1 MKRVFFLL
9 TMVAFISLSASVTKT
24 VSEPDRLTCHISF
37 PASLIEN
44 QSFSEINI
52 DLDSWTVQDTP
63 GAPALPYTTLRIAV
77 PPAGKL
83 RITTNISKSK
93 TLTLDYPLLPAPTII
108 PGEKSS
114 EFLSVINENLYT
126 DPQPEI
132 VMQGEPYYHRGF
144 TLIPLT
150 IYPCNYDHQNQTITF
165 REEFDINIEILG
177 NTNWR
182 ESYPAEKAWLD
193 KDFIANY
200 QQARYWRQTRSLPKY
215 GIEWEKSQFWYR
227 LDISGSGTYCLTPED
242 LSILPDFADYSTLR
256 LFALAPFDDEGES
269 RFQRQEL
276 PLAFSDK
283 NICFQYQGT
292 GTALWLALAGNFTA
306 KPLRTTITNTSF
318 DPLVGISEKQPLLRN
333 NRNLECILIRPEGYF
348 ESQAEELMEIHQQYF
363 NVETAVVIQEEI
375 FQIYSGGIPMPQ
387 SINTYLDTLR
397 LANPSLE
404 YVVLLGSGTSDF
416 GNSTEK
422 NKIITYNKLNV
433 TSDDYF
439 VDFNNDNRPD
449 LVIGRIPAQSE
460 SMMAKYLQRIRDY
473 YEEMESG
480 WWQNKVLF
488 IADDE
493 NKSGGLEGTSPTS
506 GMNHTLRLE
515 DTMVALEGRLI
526 EKVYGLEYPF
536 DAYQSKPEATSDI
549 IEYINDG
556 VLISYYI
563 GHGAWD
569 NLGDEDYFS
578 LGDIQLLQNYQH
590 LTHFIAASCNVGEFD
605 QVGNDCM
612 AEVIIFADDG
622 GAISSIAASESSGP
636 TANYQLMKAYLN
648 ALSNLGY
655 STGKALQYAKNNSPA
670 AISNSNKYNILGD
683 PLIFLPLPYIIGNIS
698 GLPDSLQHRD
708 TVSYTGD
715 FGDTRLNS
723 TGETLVLDSPQLIH
737 YYNFIPPDTTN
748 FYEVDY
754 LGKANTVFRGEVDI
768 AAGLYSTTLIVPDD
782 AIAGEKGEIIT
793 LSNNEDG
800 RWLNTLKDIKYAESS
815 LNIANDDAPQI
826 TIYLDSRNFRSGDTV
841 SGAPLIIA
849 EISDANGINVSGSP
863 GKSILVLI
871 DDSEN
876 PDDLIDVTS
885 GFLYDSD
892 SYTQGTL
899 NWQLEQLTNGY
910 HNIKLIVYDNFGS
923 PSVAST
929 EFSVAAIN
937 SISISDLL
945 AYPNPM
951 STSGYFTFV
960 LTESAQVSISIYTI
974 SGKKLQTLHYSADT
988 GYNQVAW
995 DCHDADGDRLA
1006 NNNYFYKVKARGNIS
1021 DKSAEALGKL
1031 IILN

>member
-1 MKRVFFLL
+1 LKRAMILIALAV
-9 TMVAFISLSASVTKT
+9 ISNLSAVITKT
-24 VSEPDRLTCHISF
+24 VSQPDKLSFHISF
-37 PASLIEN
+37 PASLTEN
-44 QSFSEINI
+44 QSFTAINI
-52 DLDSWTVQDTP
+52 DLDNWAVSDIP

-83 RITTNISKSK
+83 RISINIIKSK
-93 TLTLDYPLLPAPTII
+93 TLALSYPLLPAPTII

-114 EFLSVINENLYT
+114 EFLSVINENLYA
-126 DPQPEI
+126 DSQPEI
-132 VMQGEPYYHRGF
+132 VQQGESYHHRGF

-150 IYPCNYDHQNQTITF
+150 ISPCNYDHQNQTISF
-165 REEFDINIEILG
+165 LEEFEINIEIIG
-177 NTNWR
+177 NTSWR
-182 ESYPAEKAWLD
+182 ENYPAEKAWLD

-200 QQARYWRQTRSLPKY
+200 HQARYWRQKRSLPKY
-215 GIEWEKSQFWYR
+215 GIEWDKSQFWYC
-227 LDISGSGTYCLTPED
+227 IEIPGSGMYCLTPED
-242 LSILPDFADYSTLR
+242 LNILPDFADYSTLR
-256 LFALAPFDDEGES
+256 LFALTPFSEDGET
-269 RFQRQEL
+269 RFRQQEL
-276 PLAFSDK
+276 PLAWSDE
-283 NICFQYQGT
+283 NICFQYQGK
-292 GTALWLALAGNFTA
+292 GTALWLALAGDFTV
-306 KPLRTTITNTSF
+306 KPLRTTLTNTSF
-318 DPLVGISEKQPLLRN
+318 DLIDSISEKQSILRN
-333 NRNLECILIRPEGYF
+333 NRNLECIMIRPEGYF
-348 ESQAEELMEIHQQYF
+348 ETQADELMEIHQQYF
-363 NVETAVVIQEEI
+363 NVETAVVIQKAI
-375 FQIYSGGIPMPQ
+375 FQVHSGGIPLPQ
-387 SINTYLDTLR
+387 SINAYLDTLR

-416 GNSTEK
+416 GNSTAK
-422 NKIITYNKLNV
+422 NKIITYDRASV

-439 VDFNNDNRPD
+439 VDFDGDKYPD
-449 LVIGRIPAQSE
+449 LAIGRIPAQSE
-460 SMMAKYLQRIRDY
+460 NMMANYLQRVRDY
-473 YEEMESG
+473 YDEMESG
-480 WWQNKVLF
+480 WWQNKVLM

-493 NKSGGLEGTSPTS
+493 NKTGGLEGDLPGSA
-506 GMNHTLRLE
+506 MNHTLKMEETIESL
-515 DTMVALEGRLI
+515 DGRLI

-556 VLISYYI
+556 AVISYYM

-578 LGDIQLLQNYQH
+578 LGDIQMLQNYQH
-590 LTHFIAASCNVGEFD
+590 LTHFIAASCGVGEFD
-605 QVGNDCM
+605 QIGNDCM
-612 AEVIIFADDG
+612 AEVIIFANDG

-636 TANYQLMKAYLN
+636 GNNYKLMKSYLN

-655 STGKALQYAKNNSPA
+655 STGKALQYAKNNSTA

-683 PLIFLPLPYIIGNIS
+683 PLIYLPFPSKIGNIT
-698 GLPDSLQHRD
+698 GLPDSLQHRQ
-708 TVSYTGD
+708 TVSFTGD
-715 FGDTRLNS
+715 FGDTRLDS
-723 TGETLVLDSPQLIH
+723 QGETLVLDSPQLIH
-737 YYNFIPPDTTN
+737 YYNCIPPDT
-748 FYEVDY
+748 YEVDY
-754 LGKANTVFRGEVDI
+754 LHKANMVFHGEVDI
-768 AAGLYSTTLIVPDD
+768 AAGFYSTTFIVPDD
-782 AIAGEKGEIIT
+782 AISGENGEIIT
-793 LSNNEDG
+793 LTYNEDG
-800 RWLNTLKDIKYAESS
+800 GWLNTLNEIKYAESS
-815 LNIANDDAPQI
+815 LNVANDDAPQI

-841 SGAPLIIA
+841 SGAPFIIA

-899 NWQLEQLTNGY
+899 NWQLEPLAIGA

-923 PSVAST
+923 PSVAFT
-929 EFSVAAIN
+929 EFRVAANN
-937 SISISDLL
+937 SGSISDLL

-974 SGKKLQTLHYSADT
+974 SGKKLQKLHYFADT

-1006 NNNYFYKVKARGNIS
+1006 NNTYFYKVKAKGNIS
-1021 DKSAEALGKL
+1021 GKSAEAVGKL